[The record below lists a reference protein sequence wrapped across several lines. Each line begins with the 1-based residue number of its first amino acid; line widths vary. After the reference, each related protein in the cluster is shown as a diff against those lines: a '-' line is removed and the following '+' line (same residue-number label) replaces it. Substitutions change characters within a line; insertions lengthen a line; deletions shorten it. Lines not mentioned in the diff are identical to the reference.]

1 MNEVIF
7 YIFKIAYYVL
17 NDILVL
23 VFTKWAKTFFL

>member
-23 VFTKWAKTFFL
+23 VFKKWAKPFFL